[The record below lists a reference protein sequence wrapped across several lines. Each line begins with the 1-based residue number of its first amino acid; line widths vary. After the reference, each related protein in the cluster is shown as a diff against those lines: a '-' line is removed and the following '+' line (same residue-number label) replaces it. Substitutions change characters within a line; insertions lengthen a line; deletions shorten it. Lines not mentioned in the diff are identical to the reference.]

1 MASTLTLQLEMN
13 DWPDPPRLE
22 VLGRV
27 DRTTRIIAVVRLHEP
42 ITTAGLAAIFRTI
55 VRTWIEPE
63 LSADS
68 EQALSDYL
76 DCIGT
81 RTL

>member
-1 MASTLTLQLEMN
+1 MASTLTLQLEMR
-13 DWPDPPRLE
+13 DWPEPPRLE
-22 VLGRV
+22 VLGRQNE
-27 DRTTRIIAVVRLHEP
+27 RTSIIAVVNLHEP

-76 DCIGT
+76 EAIGV